1 MADMG
6 EFVTRKVEVLR
17 EQKGGTWVIDLRR
30 TKKVQ
35 ESGGFNGK
43 LRMGIPSGKRLHI
56 WKIHNFNLENSLCL
70 WPFSIAN
77 C

>member
-43 LRMGIPSGKRLHI
+43 LRMGIPSGKRLHNYGKSTI
-56 WKIHNFNLENSLCL
+56 VNWKTHYVYGHFQ
-70 WPFSIAN
+70 
-77 C
+77 